1 MSDSKPI
8 LDQELN
14 ARCKHKRCP
23 TDAQLRQ
30 FPMLDEDEFE
40 EVDERLYHCKK
51 CRERSEQIE
60 AQKN

>member
-1 MSDSKPI
+1 MSDNQP
-8 LDQELN
+8 LDLKLN
-14 ARCKHKRCP
+14 SRCKQKDCP

-51 CRERSEQIE
+51 CRERSEQINVP
-60 AQKN
+60 K